1 MTAPAPRDAFVS
13 VADGLKLHLRDWRP
27 ENPRGA
33 PVLCLPGLARTL
45 DDFVSLAEHLSS
57 GGRRVI
63 ALSARGRGLSDRD
76 SDPARY
82 QLKIESEDALAV
94 LEQLGIAGAH
104 VIGTS
109 RGGLQAM
116 MIGALRPDVLRSV
129 VLNDSGPIVENEG
142 LKRIRDALSD
152 QPIPLDYPEAA
163 RQIAARNAQRFPA
176 LSEAD
181 YDRWARRAW
190 RETDDGLV
198 STCDSALQKIF
209 DGIDLDAPSA
219 PIWPLFDALAKVPLM
234 VVRGEFSDIL
244 SESTVSEIVARRPA
258 TLWTTPGQG
267 HAPLLDDGPT
277 MAAIAEFLD
286 AVDG

>member
-1 MTAPAPRDAFVS
+1 MTAPAPRDAFVAVS
-13 VADGLKLHLRDWRP
+13 DGLKLYLRDWRP

-57 GGRRVI
+57 GGRRVV

-76 SDPARY
+76 PDPARY
-82 QLKIESEDALAV
+82 QLKIESEDVLAV
-94 LEQLGIAGAH
+94 LDQFGVAGAH

-116 MIGALRPDVLRSV
+116 MIGAMRPDVLRSV
-129 VLNDSGPIVENEG
+129 VLNDIGPIVENEG

-152 QPIPLDYPEAA
+152 QATPSDYAEAA
-163 RQIAARNAQRFPA
+163 QRIAARNAERFPA

-198 STCDSALQKIF
+198 PTCDPALLKIF
-209 DGIDLDAPSA
+209 DGLDLDAPSA
-219 PIWPLFDALAKVPLM
+219 LIWPLFDALAKVPLM

-244 SESTVSEIVARRPA
+244 SESTVSEMVARRPA
-258 TLWTTPGQG
+258 TVWTTPGQG
-267 HAPLLDDGPT
+267 HAPLLDDAPT